1 MSYWDKLP
9 GLSEEGKKLLVK
21 RARNQATV
29 CGVMAIAALMS
40 LVYAFVQQTEA
51 TKNMELYRVQNMLL
65 EEETLNQKRRCKEA
79 EAEALRWRDEF
90 VKCTSTNK
98 K

>member
-1 MSYWDKLP
+1 MKYKDIFL
-9 GLSEEGKKLLVK
+9 GLSVEHKKLYVK
-21 RARNQATV
+21 RARRQATIF
-29 CGVMAIAALMS
+29 GVFAIIALIS
-40 LVYAFVQQTEA
+40 LVYTFVQQTEA

>member
-1 MSYWDKLP
+1 
-9 GLSEEGKKLLVK
+9 
-21 RARNQATV
+21 
-29 CGVMAIAALMS
+29 
-40 LVYAFVQQTEA
+40 
-51 TKNMELYRVQNMLL
+51 MELYRVQNMLL
-65 EEETLNQKRRCKEA
+65 EEEALSQIGRCEEA